1 MEFFDKL
8 GKKASEAYKVTADKT
23 GKLAK
28 EAKLRLKIGDLK
40 SQINDI
46 YEEIG
51 KKVYQNHV
59 DKTTIDLEKELEE
72 ECERIDIISNEIEVK
87 LKECLDLRD
96 RKQCPKCFTEMPKDV
111 KFCPECGAKQDISEA
126 KDVEII
132 DDEKQEISNENSQNQ
147 EKEENKETENYENNQ
162 NKEDSEDS
170 EENFL
175 NKNNNEEQNNE
186 SNTETKTSEQNEEEI
201 ENHKEN
207 LQKTVEIESNVDNKL
222 NIEKEEVEELD
233 ADDGYEYYAND
244 EDENNE
250 EDQKE

>member
-72 ECERIDIISNEIEVK
+72 DCERIDIISNEIEVK

-111 KFCPECGAKQDISEA
+111 KFCPECGAKQDVPEV

-132 DDEKQEISNENSQNQ
+132 EDEKQEKSNENSQNQ
-147 EKEENKETENYENNQ
+147 ENY
-162 NKEDSEDS
+162 
-170 EENFL
+170 
-175 NKNNNEEQNNE
+175 EEQNNE
-186 SNTETKTSEQNEEEI
+186 SNTENKTSEQNEEEI
-201 ENHKEN
+201 EDHKEN

-222 NIEKEEVEELD
+222 NIDKEEVEELD

>member
-72 ECERIDIISNEIEVK
+72 DCERIEIISNEIEVK

-111 KFCPECGAKQDISEA
+111 KFCPECGAKQDVPEV
-126 KDVEII
+126 KNVEII
-132 DDEKQEISNENSQNQ
+132 EDEKQEKSNENSQNQ
-147 EKEENKETENYENNQ
+147 EN
-162 NKEDSEDS
+162 D
-170 EENFL
+170 
-175 NKNNNEEQNNE
+175 EEQNNE
-186 SNTETKTSEQNEEEI
+186 SNTENKTSEQNEEEI
-201 ENHKEN
+201 EDHKEN

-222 NIEKEEVEELD
+222 NIDKEEVEELD

-244 EDENNE
+244 EDEDNEEDNE

>member
-72 ECERIDIISNEIEVK
+72 DCERIDIISNEIEVK

-111 KFCPECGAKQDISEA
+111 KFCPECGAKQDVPEV

-132 DDEKQEISNENSQNQ
+132 EDEKQEKSNENSQNQ
-147 EKEENKETENYENNQ
+147 EN
-162 NKEDSEDS
+162 D
-170 EENFL
+170 
-175 NKNNNEEQNNE
+175 EEQNNE
-186 SNTETKTSEQNEEEI
+186 SNTENKTSEQNEEEI
-201 ENHKEN
+201 EDHKEN

-222 NIEKEEVEELD
+222 NIDKEEVEELD

-244 EDENNE
+244 EDEDNE

>member
-72 ECERIDIISNEIEVK
+72 DCERIDIISNEIEVK

-111 KFCPECGAKQDISEA
+111 KFCPECGAKQDVPEV
-126 KDVEII
+126 KNVEII
-132 DDEKQEISNENSQNQ
+132 EDEKQEKSNENSQNQ
-147 EKEENKETENYENNQ
+147 EN
-162 NKEDSEDS
+162 D
-170 EENFL
+170 
-175 NKNNNEEQNNE
+175 EEQNNE
-186 SNTETKTSEQNEEEI
+186 SNTENKTSEQNEEEI
-201 ENHKEN
+201 EDHKEN

-222 NIEKEEVEELD
+222 NIDKEEAEELD

-244 EDENNE
+244 EDEDNEEDNE

>member
-72 ECERIDIISNEIEVK
+72 DCERIDIISNEIEVK

-111 KFCPECGAKQDISEA
+111 KFCPECGAKQDVPEV
-126 KDVEII
+126 KNVEII
-132 DDEKQEISNENSQNQ
+132 EDEKQEKSNENSQNQ
-147 EKEENKETENYENNQ
+147 EN
-162 NKEDSEDS
+162 D
-170 EENFL
+170 
-175 NKNNNEEQNNE
+175 EEQNNE
-186 SNTETKTSEQNEEEI
+186 SNTENKTSEQNEEEI
-201 ENHKEN
+201 EDHKEN

-222 NIEKEEVEELD
+222 NIDKEEVEELD

-244 EDENNE
+244 EDEDNE

>member
-72 ECERIDIISNEIEVK
+72 DCERIDIISNEIEVK

-111 KFCPECGAKQDISEA
+111 KFCPECGAKQDVPEV
-126 KDVEII
+126 KNVEII
-132 DDEKQEISNENSQNQ
+132 EDEKQEKSNENSQNQ
-147 EKEENKETENYENNQ
+147 EN
-162 NKEDSEDS
+162 D
-170 EENFL
+170 
-175 NKNNNEEQNNE
+175 EEQNNE
-186 SNTETKTSEQNEEEI
+186 SNTENKTSEQNEEEI
-201 ENHKEN
+201 EDHKEN

-222 NIEKEEVEELD
+222 NIDKEEAEELD

-244 EDENNE
+244 EDEDNE

>member
-72 ECERIDIISNEIEVK
+72 DCERIDIISNEIEVK

-111 KFCPECGAKQDISEA
+111 KFCPECGAKQDVPEV

-132 DDEKQEISNENSQNQ
+132 EDEKQEKSNENSQNQ
-147 EKEENKETENYENNQ
+147 ENY
-162 NKEDSEDS
+162 
-170 EENFL
+170 
-175 NKNNNEEQNNE
+175 EEQNNE
-186 SNTETKTSEQNEEEI
+186 SNTENKTSEQNEEEI
-201 ENHKEN
+201 EDHKESW
-207 LQKTVEIESNVDNKL
+207 QKTVEIESNVDNKL
-222 NIEKEEVEELD
+222 NIDKEEVEELD

-244 EDENNE
+244 EDEDNEEDNE

>member
-72 ECERIDIISNEIEVK
+72 DCERIDIISNEIEVK

-111 KFCPECGAKQDISEA
+111 KFCPECGAKQDVPEV

-132 DDEKQEISNENSQNQ
+132 EDEKQEKSNENSQNQ
-147 EKEENKETENYENNQ
+147 EN
-162 NKEDSEDS
+162 D
-170 EENFL
+170 
-175 NKNNNEEQNNE
+175 EEQNNE
-186 SNTETKTSEQNEEEI
+186 SNTENKTSEQNEEEI
-201 ENHKEN
+201 EDHKEN

-222 NIEKEEVEELD
+222 NIDKEEVEELD

-244 EDENNE
+244 EDEDNEEDNE

>member
-8 GKKASEAYKVTADKT
+8 GKKATEAYKVTEDKK
-23 GKLAK
+23 GKLEK

-72 ECERIDIISNEIEVK
+72 DCERIDIISNEIEVK

-111 KFCPECGAKQDISEA
+111 KFCPECGAKQDVPEV

-132 DDEKQEISNENSQNQ
+132 EDEKQEKSNENSQNQ
-147 EKEENKETENYENNQ
+147 ENY
-162 NKEDSEDS
+162 
-170 EENFL
+170 
-175 NKNNNEEQNNE
+175 EEQNNE
-186 SNTETKTSEQNEEEI
+186 SNTEKKTSEQNEEEI
-201 ENHKEN
+201 EDHKEN

-222 NIEKEEVEELD
+222 NIDKKEVEELD

-244 EDENNE
+244 EDEDNEEDNE

>member
-72 ECERIDIISNEIEVK
+72 DCERIDIISNEIEVK

-111 KFCPECGAKQDISEA
+111 KFCPECGAKQDVPEV
-126 KDVEII
+126 KNVEII
-132 DDEKQEISNENSQNQ
+132 EDEKQEKSNENSQNQ
-147 EKEENKETENYENNQ
+147 EN
-162 NKEDSEDS
+162 D
-170 EENFL
+170 
-175 NKNNNEEQNNE
+175 EEQNNE
-186 SNTETKTSEQNEEEI
+186 SNTENKTSEQNEEEI
-201 ENHKEN
+201 EDHKEN

-222 NIEKEEVEELD
+222 NIDKEEVEELD

-244 EDENNE
+244 EDEDNEEDNE

>member
-72 ECERIDIISNEIEVK
+72 DCERIDIISNEIEVK

-111 KFCPECGAKQDISEA
+111 KFCPECGAKQDVPEV

-132 DDEKQEISNENSQNQ
+132 EDEKQEKSNENSQNQ
-147 EKEENKETENYENNQ
+147 ENY
-162 NKEDSEDS
+162 
-170 EENFL
+170 
-175 NKNNNEEQNNE
+175 EEQNNE
-186 SNTETKTSEQNEEEI
+186 SNTENKTSEQNEEEI
-201 ENHKEN
+201 EDHKEN

>member
-72 ECERIDIISNEIEVK
+72 DCERIDIISNEIEVK

-111 KFCPECGAKQDISEA
+111 KFCPECGAKQDVPEV
-126 KDVEII
+126 KNVEII
-132 DDEKQEISNENSQNQ
+132 EDEKQEKSNENSQNQ
-147 EKEENKETENYENNQ
+147 ENY
-162 NKEDSEDS
+162 
-170 EENFL
+170 
-175 NKNNNEEQNNE
+175 EEQNNE
-186 SNTETKTSEQNEEEI
+186 SNTENKTSEQNEEEI
-201 ENHKEN
+201 EDHKEN

-222 NIEKEEVEELD
+222 NIDKEEVEELD

-244 EDENNE
+244 EDEDNEEDNE

>member
-72 ECERIDIISNEIEVK
+72 DCERIDIISNEIEVK

-111 KFCPECGAKQDISEA
+111 KFCPECGAKQDVPEV

-132 DDEKQEISNENSQNQ
+132 EDEKQEKSNENSQNQ
-147 EKEENKETENYENNQ
+147 ENY
-162 NKEDSEDS
+162 
-170 EENFL
+170 
-175 NKNNNEEQNNE
+175 EEQNNE
-186 SNTETKTSEQNEEEI
+186 SNTENKTSEQNEEEI
-201 ENHKEN
+201 EDHKEN

-222 NIEKEEVEELD
+222 NIDKEEVEELD

-244 EDENNE
+244 EDEDNE

>member
-8 GKKASEAYKVTADKT
+8 GKKASEAYKITADKT

-72 ECERIDIISNEIEVK
+72 DCERIDIISNEIEVK

-111 KFCPECGAKQDISEA
+111 KFCPECGAKQDVPEV

-132 DDEKQEISNENSQNQ
+132 EDEKQEKSNENSQNQ
-147 EKEENKETENYENNQ
+147 ENY
-162 NKEDSEDS
+162 
-170 EENFL
+170 
-175 NKNNNEEQNNE
+175 EEQNNE
-186 SNTETKTSEQNEEEI
+186 SNTENKTSEQNEEEI
-201 ENHKEN
+201 EDHKEN

-222 NIEKEEVEELD
+222 NIDKEEVEELD

-244 EDENNE
+244 EDEDNE

>member
-72 ECERIDIISNEIEVK
+72 DCERIDIISNEIEVK

-111 KFCPECGAKQDISEA
+111 KFCPECGAKQDVPEV

-132 DDEKQEISNENSQNQ
+132 EDEKQEKLNENSQNQ
-147 EKEENKETENYENNQ
+147 EN
-162 NKEDSEDS
+162 D
-170 EENFL
+170 
-175 NKNNNEEQNNE
+175 EEQNNE
-186 SNTETKTSEQNEEEI
+186 FNTENKTSEQNEEEI
-201 ENHKEN
+201 EDHKEN

-244 EDENNE
+244 EDEDNEEDNE

>member
-72 ECERIDIISNEIEVK
+72 DCERIDIISNEIEVK

-111 KFCPECGAKQDISEA
+111 KFCPECGAKQDVPEV

-132 DDEKQEISNENSQNQ
+132 EDEKQEKSNENSQNQ
-147 EKEENKETENYENNQ
+147 ENY
-162 NKEDSEDS
+162 
-170 EENFL
+170 
-175 NKNNNEEQNNE
+175 EEQNNE
-186 SNTETKTSEQNEEEI
+186 SNTENKTSEQNEEEI
-201 ENHKEN
+201 EDHKEN

-222 NIEKEEVEELD
+222 NIDKEEVEELD

-244 EDENNE
+244 EDEDNEEDNE

>member
-72 ECERIDIISNEIEVK
+72 DCERIDIISNEIEVK

-111 KFCPECGAKQDISEA
+111 KFCPECGAKQDVPEV

-132 DDEKQEISNENSQNQ
+132 EDEKQEKSNENSQNQ
-147 EKEENKETENYENNQ
+147 ENY
-162 NKEDSEDS
+162 
-170 EENFL
+170 
-175 NKNNNEEQNNE
+175 EEQNNE
-186 SNTETKTSEQNEEEI
+186 SNTENKTSEQNEEEI
-201 ENHKEN
+201 EDHKEN

-222 NIEKEEVEELD
+222 NIDKEEAEELD

-244 EDENNE
+244 EDEDNEEDNE

>member
-72 ECERIDIISNEIEVK
+72 DCERIDIISNEIEVK

-111 KFCPECGAKQDISEA
+111 KFCPECGAKQDVPEV

-132 DDEKQEISNENSQNQ
+132 EDEKQEKSNENSQNQ
-147 EKEENKETENYENNQ
+147 EN
-162 NKEDSEDS
+162 D
-170 EENFL
+170 
-175 NKNNNEEQNNE
+175 EEQNNE
-186 SNTETKTSEQNEEEI
+186 SNTENKTSEQNEEEI
-201 ENHKEN
+201 EDHKEN

-222 NIEKEEVEELD
+222 NIDKEEVEELD

>member
-72 ECERIDIISNEIEVK
+72 DCERIDIISNEIEVK

-111 KFCPECGAKQDISEA
+111 KFCPECGAKQDVPEV
-126 KDVEII
+126 KNVEII
-132 DDEKQEISNENSQNQ
+132 EDEKQEKSNENSQNQ
-147 EKEENKETENYENNQ
+147 ENY
-162 NKEDSEDS
+162 
-170 EENFL
+170 
-175 NKNNNEEQNNE
+175 EEQNNE
-186 SNTETKTSEQNEEEI
+186 SNTENKTSEQNEEEI
-201 ENHKEN
+201 EDHKEN

-222 NIEKEEVEELD
+222 NIDKEEVEELD

-244 EDENNE
+244 EDEDNE